1 MNVAQK
7 KSKRDVEGSADRDV
21 TCLQKMQQLCKAR
34 FFSAIRVLEQKAEI
48 ASEEHRPIF
57 MRPH

>member
-21 TCLQKMQQLCKAR
+21 TCLQKMQQPNFPDIIISSNDNRAGKWGE
-34 FFSAIRVLEQKAEI
+34 RVP
-48 ASEEHRPIF
+48 RIF
-57 MRPH
+57 AV